1 METKKIYTIIVD
13 TTEDGNQM
21 TRTNDGFN
29 AFELLGILEMA
40 QDDILKQMKNIEEK
54 GIDIIKRQVVKENY
68 FIFELLF
75 FVLMFVIIG
84 LLIQQNYKMTKK
96 QKQDTFVVIEKS
108 KKMEMNRCEYK
119 LQNSQGKIIIY
130 NEEFD
135 NYKLGD
141 TIKF

>member
-1 METKKIYTIIVD
+1 MKK
-13 TTEDGNQM
+13 NK
-21 TRTNDGFN
+21 
-29 AFELLGILEMA
+29 
-40 QDDILKQMKNIEEK
+40 KQK
-54 GIDIIKRQVVKENY
+54 NY

-75 FVLMFVIIG
+75 FALVFVIIG
-84 LLIQQNYKMTKK
+84 LLIQKNYKITQK
-96 QKQDTFVVIEKS
+96 QKQDIFIVIQKS

-141 TIKF
+141 TIRF